1 MCFPDHLAFAK
12 ASVIDLARRVRKIPL
27 KKKQNKKNV
36 EL

>member
-27 KKKQNKKNV
+27 KKKTKQ
-36 EL
+36 EEC